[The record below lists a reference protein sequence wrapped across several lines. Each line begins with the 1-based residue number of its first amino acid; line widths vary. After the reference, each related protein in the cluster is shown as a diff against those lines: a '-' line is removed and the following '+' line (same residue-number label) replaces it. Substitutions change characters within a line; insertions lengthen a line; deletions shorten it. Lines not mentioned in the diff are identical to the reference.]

1 MQNNFCIL
9 NSKRPDLINHKP
21 YSIVNMKV
29 DLEKNFDK
37 NVFDTIK
44 TTILCTF
51 IWKKPIKIGFGQNL
65 LRNFL

>member
-1 MQNNFCIL
+1 
-9 NSKRPDLINHKP
+9 
-21 YSIVNMKV
+21 MKV